1 MSQLDPSVTVYA
13 DIDKVVIRPASGAPV
28 QSVNAQTG
36 VVVLDAGD
44 VGADYAW
51 VYAVPVDGSTY
62 VLPSAVTASERTYVV
77 KAFTQT
83 VTVTATAGLIDG
95 TTSAIITP
103 PNSATFHSD
112 GTNWYII

>member
-1 MSQLDPSVTVYA
+1 MSQLDPCVTVYA
-13 DIDKVVIRPASGAPV
+13 DIDKVVVKPASTSDG
-28 QSVNAQTG
+28 Q
-36 VVVLDAGD
+36 
-44 VGADYAW
+44 W
-51 VYAVPVDGSTY
+51 IFAVPVDGSTY
-62 VLPSAVTASERTYVV
+62 VLPPASNATGRSHVV

-95 TTSAIITP
+95 VSNAVITS

>member
-1 MSQLDPSVTVYA
+1 MPALDFPTNPS
-13 DIDKVVIRPASGAPV
+13 I
-28 QSVNAQTG
+28 
-36 VVVLDAGD
+36 GD
-44 VGADYAW
+44 VYTANGRSFRWDGVAW
-51 VYAVPVDGSTY
+51 IGGSLSFGTQWVFAVPVDGSTY

-77 KAFTQT
+77 KAFAYT
-83 VTVTATAGLIDG
+83 VTVTATAGLIEG